1 VDLLDTALPLPSK
14 AATVVKDNTL
24 HLQALLRATASSKA
38 VTVNIRVTL
47 LSSKVDMELHPSSR
61 VATLLS
67 KAAMASS
74 KAMEPLPHLLVTKRT
89 FI

>member
-1 VDLLDTALPLPSK
+1 MDLLDTALLLLSK
-14 AATVVKDNTL
+14 VATVVKDNTL
-24 HLQALLRATASSKA
+24 LLQALLKAMASSKA
-38 VTVNIRVTL
+38 VTVNSRATL
-47 LSSKVDMELHPSSR
+47 LSSRVDTELHLSNR

-74 KAMEPLPHLLVTKRT
+74 KAMEPLPRLLATKRT